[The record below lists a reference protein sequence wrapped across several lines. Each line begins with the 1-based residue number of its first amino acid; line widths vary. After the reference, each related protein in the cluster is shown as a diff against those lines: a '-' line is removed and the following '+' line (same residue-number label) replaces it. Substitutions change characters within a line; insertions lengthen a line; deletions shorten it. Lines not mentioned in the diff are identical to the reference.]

1 VDFFQLIHAVLHFQ
15 WLAESADV
23 EPQIQFLFV
32 YLFSAG
38 FWYTHDSWKQSSL
51 DTKGQLYMQA
61 KECQGLPVS
70 AISTRDIR
78 ENIPGDISI
87 SDFQLPELWGNTF
100 SLFSLTRFFILCY
113 GSPRKLIYLLK
124 VKTV

>member
-1 VDFFQLIHAVLHFQ
+1 MSRIA
-15 WLAESADV
+15 S
-23 EPQIQFLFV
+23 
-32 YLFSAG
+32 
-38 FWYTHDSWKQSSL
+38 
-51 DTKGQLYMQA
+51 
-61 KECQGLPVS
+61 ECQNRGTKERF
-70 AISTRDIR
+70 STRDIR

>member
-1 VDFFQLIHAVLHFQ
+1 MDFFQLIHAVLHFQ

-23 EPQIQFLFV
+23 EPQILFLFV

-70 AISTRDIR
+70 AST
-78 ENIPGDISI
+78 EA
-87 SDFQLPELWGNTF
+87 
-100 SLFSLTRFFILCY
+100 
-113 GSPRKLIYLLK
+113 PRKDSPLETSEKISLGISRFQISNFQSYGAINFHCFHSPGFSYFVMAALGN
-124 VKTV
+124 